1 MKRHN
6 DLPAGWRQP
15 PETTAEPVPL
25 RRPYVPPGE
34 VFPPAYLMPP
44 PPPRSQFLPRRQ
56 TASPA
61 RTPEGA
67 TPPPPQS
74 QFLPRRQTAS
84 PARTPEGATPPPPQS
99 QFLPRRRPAS
109 PGRTPAGATPPP
121 PPTPLPPMPP
131 PAMRRRPASPGR
143 TPAGATPPPPPM
155 PPPAMRQWRPMRA
168 IIGDEFRKPVLWCE
182 FGSCTGRYTS
192 QDALG
197 ERDLRAR
204 ALAAGWSHDAVGR
217 LACPSCVQRDPAF
230 LVHRPPAWADRDPW
244 RR

>member
-34 VFPPAYLMPP
+34 VFPPEYLMPP
-44 PPPRSQFLPRRQ
+44 PPPRSQL
-56 TASPA
+56 
-61 RTPEGA
+61 
-67 TPPPPQS
+67 
-74 QFLPRRQTAS
+74 
-84 PARTPEGATPPPPQS
+84 
-99 QFLPRRRPAS
+99 LPRRRPAF
-109 PGRTPAGATPPP
+109 PGRTPAGATPPAP
-121 PPTPLPPMPP
+121 PAPRPAAPP
-131 PAMRRRPASPGR
+131 PAMRR
-143 TPAGATPPPPPM
+143 
-155 PPPAMRQWRPMRA
+155 WRPMRA
-168 IIGDEFRKPVLWCE
+168 IIGDEFRIPVLWCE
-182 FGSCTGRYTS
+182 FGSCIGRYTS

-204 ALAAGWSHDAVGR
+204 ALAAGWCHDALGR
-217 LACPSCVQRDPAF
+217 LACPSCVQHDPAF